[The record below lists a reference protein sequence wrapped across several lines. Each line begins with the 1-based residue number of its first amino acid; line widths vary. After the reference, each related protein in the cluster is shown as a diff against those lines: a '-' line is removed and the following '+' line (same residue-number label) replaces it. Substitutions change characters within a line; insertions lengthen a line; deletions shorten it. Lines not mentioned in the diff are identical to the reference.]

1 MALLEYFA
9 FEEKRDDALNNYRL
23 LACSSFRAYIYN
35 SVGYAQETKVLEN
48 WFQAEYIFSKFPNYL
63 LSKVKS
69 LNLTHEQKNK
79 ILEAVRPKEISF
91 KSENQEVIDSIKKI
105 TQNLKIKGLRIN

>member
-1 MALLEYFA
+1 MKLWHY
-9 FEEKRDDALNNYRL
+9 
-23 LACSSFRAYIYN
+23 
-35 SVGYAQETKVLEN
+35 LEN

-79 ILEAVRPKEISF
+79 ILEAVRPKEIGF
-91 KSENQEVIDSIKKI
+91 KICLMEA
-105 TQNLKIKGLRIN
+105 GLLNKSKEWI

>member
-1 MALLEYFA
+1 MKLWHY
-9 FEEKRDDALNNYRL
+9 
-23 LACSSFRAYIYN
+23 
-35 SVGYAQETKVLEN
+35 LEN

-79 ILEAVRPKEISF
+79 ILEAVRPKEIGF
-91 KSENQEVIDSIKKI
+91 KSENQEIINSIKK
-105 TQNLKIKGLRIN
+105 NHPKLENKRFENKLKDIAIKKKQ